1 MKGLALNQISEP
13 VVSRFG
19 VHLLQVLERRDQPV
33 DRKQQRE
40 IARNILRERKFD
52 TVYGEWSRDV
62 RARAY
67 VEMRE
72 PPR

>member
-1 MKGLALNQISEP
+1 
-13 VVSRFG
+13 
-19 VHLLQVLERRDQPV
+19 VHLIQVLERREQSV

-40 IARNILRERKFD
+40 IARNLLRAEKFEAA
-52 TVYGEWSRDV
+52 YQEWSRDV

-72 PPR
+72 APQ